1 MKGQKTETF
10 KKFQQRTLE
19 KSSFSIVYGM
29 DYKSLDVAAKSIDEC
44 QMWVKAITELYKVS
58 RSGGDLTALK
68 ELYVGIHFK
77 DRNRP
82 RSRQGSGNFIRAN
95 NSKTLK
101 IDPESLKE
109 IEKDMETLH
118 KNFEKVSG
126 LTQKA
131 SIQVIITFFG
141 VFYVRI
147 WHFCCV
153 YTK

>member
-1 MKGQKTETF
+1 MFLFFFFLIIDIREVVKGQKTETF

-44 QMWVKAITELYKVS
+44 QMWVKAVSELNKIA
-58 RSGGDLTALK
+58 RSGGDLTKLK
-68 ELYVGIHFK
+68 ELYVGIKFK

-118 KNFEKVSG
+118 KNFEKVTT
-126 LTQKA
+126 LTAKPN
-131 SIQVIITFFG
+131 IQVC
-141 VFYVRI
+141 Y
-147 WHFCCV
+147 
-153 YTK
+153 